1 MAVILPL
8 NTIWT
13 PTLAVILF
21 ILILPASPWFSKN
34 TLEVFEFS
42 QIKHVD
48 EAGSVRDVT
57 LSDGDLNQNEISHV
71 LNSLLHEVYITSDE
85 SKNVTLHF

>member
-1 MAVILPL
+1 MEQQLARVVNRGLAGESEHAVLQI
-8 NTIWT
+8 
-13 PTLAVILF
+13 
-21 ILILPASPWFSKN
+21 KN

-48 EAGSVRDVT
+48 EAGSVRAVT